1 MPLRVLPPSLLVP
14 ARPKRIILHWTGGVY
29 RVSKLDQQHYHAIL
43 EDLEAIGRGGDVR
56 VVSGTHSIADNDSAR
71 DGDYAAH
78 TAECNTG
85 SIGLAVACM
94 LEATPGHAG
103 RYPLTELL
111 WERLAQ
117 AAAECCERYKIPITP
132 QTVLQ
137 HGEVERQLGHHQN
150 GKWDIT
156 YLPRDPHLE
165 PEGVCDQFRRK
176 VAWYR
181 QRVPK

>member
-1 MPLRVLPPSLLVP
+1 MPLRGHHPKLLVP
-14 ARPKRIILHWTGGVY
+14 ARPVRVICHWTGGTY
-29 RVSKLDQQHYHAIL
+29 RVSARERQHYHAIL
-43 EDLEAIGRGGDVR
+43 EDLEALGPGGDAR
-56 VVSGTHSIADNDSAR
+56 VVPGLHSIADNDSAR
-71 DGDYAAH
+71 DGVYAAH

-85 SIGLAVACM
+85 SIGLAVGGM
-94 LEATPGHAG
+94 LEATREHPG

-117 AAAECCERYKIPITP
+117 AAAECCARYDLPITP

-137 HGEVERQLGHHQN
+137 HGEVERQLGIPQH

-156 YLPRDPHLE
+156 CLPWEPHLE
-165 PEGVCDQFRRK
+165 PDEVCDQFRRK

-181 QRVPK
+181 QRVP